1 MGITAIVSVM
11 VLGACGST
19 AGGSATPAGSSAAAS
34 DKAAPSSTATLATE
48 AVIGMTV
55 DEATA
60 WANERGM
67 TVRVVK
73 LDGESLPGTKDY
85 RPERINVEVENGVI
99 TAATLG

>member
-1 MGITAIVSVM
+1 
-11 VLGACGST
+11 
-19 AGGSATPAGSSAAAS
+19 
-34 DKAAPSSTATLATE
+34 
-48 AVIGMTV
+48 MTV